1 MSALGSSPS
10 SFQRV
15 NEIFRRSVLLM
26 ALVVLG
32 VMGYVQ
38 TEGARWIK
46 ADPEPSEAIMVLGAS
61 LMPDGTAS
69 LALRQRLRKGVELYQ
84 AEKAPILLLT
94 GDDGALRTN
103 EVMVM
108 REEALKAN
116 VPEAQLR
123 VDPHGYR
130 TYESCKRA
138 KAAGYERL
146 IVVTQRF
153 HLARALFLCK
163 TLGVDVQGVVASSN
177 GVPRLWFHWG
187 RDLLASIKA
196 WNDLFIAPPNPP
208 VLPSSSL

>member
-1 MSALGSSPS
+1 MNVTTASSE
-10 SFQRV
+10 RV
-15 NEIFRRSVLLM
+15 RAVLERSLLLL

-32 VMGYVQ
+32 VTGYVQ

-46 ADPEPSEAIMVLGAS
+46 TDPEPSEAVMVLGAS
-61 LMPDGTAS
+61 LMPNGTAS
-69 LALRQRLRKGVELYQ
+69 RALEERLKKGVELYQ
-84 AEKAPILLLT
+84 AGKAPTLLLT

-103 EVMVM
+103 EVAVM

-116 VPEAQLR
+116 IPEAQLR

-163 TLGVDVQGVVASSN
+163 TLGVDVQGVTASSD

-187 RDLLASIKA
+187 RDLLASVKA
-196 WNDLFIAPPNPP
+196 WNDLFIAPPKPP
-208 VLPSSSL
+208 VLPNSSL